1 MATSRRQRCAQI
13 NFKPD
18 ESGHS
23 RTQHDGSDSYEVT
36 RRGIY
41 FHASNLAPHRLRV
54 LIERI
59 CGFIDANDGS
69 RRSLPRRL
77 GPHH

>member
-1 MATSRRQRCAQI
+1 MANSRRQRCAQI
-13 NFKPD
+13 NFKTED
-18 ESGHS
+18 GGQS
-23 RTQHDGSDSYEVT
+23 RTEHDGSDSYEVT

-41 FHASNLAPHRLRV
+41 FHASNLVSHRRRV

-59 CGFIDANDGS
+59 YGFIDKSDGS